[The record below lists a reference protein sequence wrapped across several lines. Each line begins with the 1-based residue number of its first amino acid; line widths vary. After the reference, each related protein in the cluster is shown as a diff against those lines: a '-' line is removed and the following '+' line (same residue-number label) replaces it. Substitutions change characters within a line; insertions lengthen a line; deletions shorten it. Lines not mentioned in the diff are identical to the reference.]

1 MNRLIYTV
9 GPSGAGKDSLLGW
22 LRSNLPEHAP
32 VHFARRTVSRP
43 AQAGGEVHESVDA
56 GEFEFLR
63 ARQAFAFDWTAN
75 ELHYGIR
82 EAELSPLQ
90 YGAWVL
96 VNGSRAHL
104 PQAARK
110 FPGLTV
116 LHITASADTLR
127 ERLLLRG
134 RETLEMV
141 EARIARA
148 ASLDCPMGTDAI
160 EIRNDSTLDA
170 AGLQLLAALS
180 RLEGWPSKLAAD
192 AHA

>member
-22 LRSNLPEHAP
+22 LRAKLPRHAP
-32 VHFARRTVSRP
+32 IHLARRTVSRP
-43 AQAGGEVHESVDA
+43 AQAGGEPHESVDA
-56 GEFEFLR
+56 SEFEYLR
-63 ARQAFAFDWTAN
+63 ARKAFAFDWTAN
-75 ELHYGIR
+75 ELRYGIR
-82 EAELSPLQ
+82 EAELAPLQ
-90 YGAWVL
+90 DGAWVL

-127 ERLLLRG
+127 QRLLSRG
-134 RETLEMV
+134 RETPEMV

-148 ASLDCPMGTDAI
+148 AHLAWPTGTGAI
-160 EIRNDSTLDA
+160 EIHNDSTLDA
-170 AGLQLLAALS
+170 AGSQLLDALEC
-180 RLEGWPSKLAAD
+180 LEGWPKKLAEMC
-192 AHA
+192 

>member
-22 LRSNLPEHAP
+22 LRSNLPSNAP
-32 VHFARRTVSRP
+32 VHLARRTVSRP
-43 AQAGGEVHESVDA
+43 SHVGGEPHESVDA
-56 GEFEFLR
+56 NEFEYLR
-63 ARQAFAFDWTAN
+63 ARKAFVFDWTAN
-75 ELHYGIR
+75 DLQYGVR

-90 YGAWVL
+90 DGAWVL

-127 ERLLLRG
+127 QRLLSRG
-134 RETLEMV
+134 RETPEMV

-148 ASLDCPMGTDAI
+148 AHLAWPMGAGAI
-160 EIRNDSTLDA
+160 EIRNDSTLDE
-170 AGLQLLAALS
+170 AGEQLLDALEC
-180 RLEGWPSKLAAD
+180 LEGWPRKAAVMC
-192 AHA
+192 